1 MAHSIEIG
9 PFSFLAPATEPGFLY
24 GDPSPRLAINYKQ
37 VNSFTLPLTRHS
49 AGFFVSGDQQMS
61 IDLSQVTLLKR
72 RQVEAATS
80 LSRSTIYDMMSKG
93 QFPKPV
99 RLGAQR
105 VAWRERDII
114 EWLEHQVSS
123 AVV

>member
-1 MAHSIEIG
+1 MAQSLEIG
-9 PFSFLAPATEPGFLY
+9 PFSFPDPATEPGYLY
-24 GDPSPRLAINYKQ
+24 GGPSPRLAINYEQ
-37 VNSFTLPLTRHS
+37 VNSFTLPITRHR

-72 RQVEAATS
+72 QQVEAATS

-114 EWLEHQVSS
+114 EWLEHQVAS
-123 AVV
+123 AA

>member
-1 MAHSIEIG
+1 
-9 PFSFLAPATEPGFLY
+9 
-24 GDPSPRLAINYKQ
+24 
-37 VNSFTLPLTRHS
+37 
-49 AGFFVSGDQQMS
+49 MS

>member
-1 MAHSIEIG
+1 
-9 PFSFLAPATEPGFLY
+9 
-24 GDPSPRLAINYKQ
+24 
-37 VNSFTLPLTRHS
+37 
-49 AGFFVSGDQQMS
+49 
-61 IDLSQVTLLKR
+61 
-72 RQVEAATS
+72 
-80 LSRSTIYDMMSKG
+80 MMSKG
-93 QFPKPV
+93 QFPKPI